1 MKRKLFSSLL
11 LFFVLFS
18 YTGAALAI
26 EEVSTA
32 KKVPSTTKQA
42 KNIDIA
48 FVFDGPT
55 DKNQQVLKTFQTTI
69 ARSLLPDYKAD
80 FPKELVFVGD
90 WTEEGAANAS
100 QKALNSKARI
110 VVSLGYMSSN
120 YYEAKKNKNWAE
132 SDRLRDEIK
141 AKLVITID
149 QYGLRDL
156 NATEFNPVKQSVKDF
171 ILFKKLVPTQN
182 KTAILMNENYYKTE
196 KDWNTRIAKNLQEKD
211 FNVNFVVI
219 PISNDVKASVAK
231 IPNDV
236 DSVYVTPLFNLSED
250 QRKELYAEINK
261 KKLPSFSAIGQEDV
275 ELGALLGTSTP
286 DVDRKLAEA
295 TSFNIYGVLSG
306 NVVEN
311 EKIPFFDDK
320 IIFLNKDTAEILGYD
335 APLRLLNNAEIISHK
350 ELTKYNLGTVLDNL
364 QENNLD
370 IERKKQLVSA
380 ARRATTGAYL
390 KYLPTFRIDLGY
402 QSYNDDYAKSYSDV
416 PTHVGL
422 FTMALDQIIYSPDL
436 VTNIIVKH
444 KKLKFD
450 KAEKA
455 LTEAALGLETGT
467 LYIEALMF
475 ENMLKVQEEYLK
487 EVRDNLAISRVRDK
501 AGKCGKEEVLRWAG
515 EVSEAEKK
523 LLNMRAEYKNIKIH
537 INKLLFK
544 DQTEQYTLAPLTAKD
559 PAFFTSDIHIIDHVR
574 TPEKLSKF
582 TEMLIEKA
590 IYMSPETAKL
600 KAAIAMKKA
609 EMMNYAQKF
618 ILPSAKISLEYGSQF
633 DRNLPYENIGHLQMA
648 QTYASSQ
655 GTMGS
660 PWLNLDKTSGRVL
673 IAAQWKPI
681 EGGQKIAEI
690 ARCKAE
696 LNELNAYL
704 SKVNTEIEM
713 NVRSVI
719 NSAISKYFSIE
730 KSYKAM
736 FAEAENYKMVKQKYL
751 MGDVAINQVV
761 DAQHLYTKAKVDA
774 LNSQYDF
781 FKDLIWVQ
789 RALVSPNWA
798 NANEEAKKW
807 INSIHEVLPA
817 EPDFTL

>member
-1 MKRKLFSSLL
+1 M
-11 LFFVLFS
+11 
-18 YTGAALAI
+18 
-26 EEVSTA
+26 
-32 KKVPSTTKQA
+32 
-42 KNIDIA
+42 
-48 FVFDGPT
+48 
-55 DKNQQVLKTFQTTI
+55 
-69 ARSLLPDYKAD
+69 
-80 FPKELVFVGD
+80 
-90 WTEEGAANAS
+90 
-100 QKALNSKARI
+100 
-110 VVSLGYMSSN
+110 
-120 YYEAKKNKNWAE
+120 
-132 SDRLRDEIK
+132 
-141 AKLVITID
+141 
-149 QYGLRDL
+149 
-156 NATEFNPVKQSVKDF
+156 
-171 ILFKKLVPTQN
+171 
-182 KTAILMNENYYKTE
+182 
-196 KDWNTRIAKNLQEKD
+196 
-211 FNVNFVVI
+211 
-219 PISNDVKASVAK
+219 
-231 IPNDV
+231 
-236 DSVYVTPLFNLSED
+236 
-250 QRKELYAEINK
+250 YAEINK

-275 ELGALLGTSTP
+275 ELGALIGTSALEL
-286 DVDRKLAEA
+286 DKKLAEA

-320 IIFLNKDTAEILGYD
+320 IIFLNKDTADILGYD

-350 ELTKYNLGTVLDNL
+350 ELTKYDLNTVLTNL
-364 QENNLD
+364 KENNLD
-370 IERKKQLVSA
+370 IERKKQLVTA

-455 LTEAALGLETGT
+455 LTEATLGLEAGT

-487 EVRDNLAISRVRDK
+487 ETRDNLAISRVRDK

-544 DQTEQYTLAPLTAKD
+544 DQTELYTLAPLTAKD

-574 TPEKLSKF
+574 TPEKLGKF
-582 TEMLIEKA
+582 TEMLVEKA

-648 QTYASSQ
+648 QTYANSQ

-713 NVRSVI
+713 NVRSII

-789 RALVSPNWA
+789 RALVSPNWI
-798 NANEEAKKW
+798 NANEEAKEW
-807 INSIHEVLPA
+807 IKSIPDVLPA